1 REAVI
6 KLSKEQDKR
15 LIASFAVIV
24 DELAQK
30 GDPLALRVMK
40 ETSEYIVRI
49 VNRLKKEGERV
60 SVIGGVMN
68 SRIIRDAIS
77 SLGVDIFYS
86 YQAVIGGLVLAGVK
100 MSFGERDKLAKELS
114 QIVYNLPSA
123 ELKEYLFINK

>member
-1 REAVI
+1 
-6 KLSKEQDKR
+6 
-15 LIASFAVIV
+15 
-24 DELAQK
+24 
-30 GDPLALRVMK
+30 
-40 ETSEYIVRI
+40 
-49 VNRLKKEGERV
+49 
-60 SVIGGVMN
+60 MN